1 MPTVLLGF
9 LLPWTWGI
17 SYLGCGVSLT
27 LDVGYLFM
35 AAPEKRSHCSLPWMR
50 SPLLILNVELLLSA
64 LLRLRSHRSLDVGL
78 FLSAAAP
85 DLGHAV
91 AQF

>member
-1 MPTVLLGF
+1 MC
-9 LLPWTWGI
+9 LPSDASHNTYHLTW
-17 SYLGCGVSLT
+17 VSLT
-27 LDVGYLFM
+27 LDMGYLFM
-35 AAPEKRSHCSLPWMR
+35 AAPAKRSCCSLPCMR